1 MCTYVGL
8 SHLCEFIE
16 DCEHVE
22 LAIRILYLLGREG
35 PRTAK
40 PYKYIRFIYNRVL
53 LEAPSVRAA
62 AVTSLAKFGASCEDL
77 CQSVMVLLEHCLL
90 DNNDE
95 VRDRALLYLEVLKQK
110 QKALS
115 SAYILNRK
123 SGASSSVCP
132 VFFFSPVLFKCCTEW
147 QKLF

>member
-1 MCTYVGL
+1 MCSAGL

-16 DCEHVE
+16 DCEHID
-22 LAIRILYLLGREG
+22 LAIRILHLLGREG
-35 PRTAK
+35 PRTPK

-53 LEAPSVRAA
+53 LEAPAVRAA

-77 CQSVMVLLEHCLL
+77 SQSVVVLLEHCLL

-95 VRDRALLYLEVLKQK
+95 VRDRALLYLEVLRQK

-123 SGASSSVCP
+123 LCPLVSISFESCLSIGILSSITYMYSV
-132 VFFFSPVLFKCCTEW
+132 
-147 QKLF
+147 

>member
-1 MCTYVGL
+1 M
-8 SHLCEFIE
+8 CEFIE
-16 DCEHVE
+16 DCEHIE

-35 PRTAK
+35 PRTPK

-53 LEAPSVRAA
+53 LESPAVRAA

-77 CQSVMVLLEHCLL
+77 CPSVMVLLEHCLL

-110 QKALS
+110 QKALA

-123 SGASSSVCP
+123 SQRKREGEREIDNIFCL
-132 VFFFSPVLFKCCTEW
+132 VLFRVQVFSCPCEN
-147 QKLF
+147 LLYM

>member
-1 MCTYVGL
+1 MYTHWVHMCELYVSIYVYVCINYLYSVGL

-16 DCEHVE
+16 DCEHID
-22 LAIRILYLLGREG
+22 LAIRILHLLGREG
-35 PRTAK
+35 PRTQK

-53 LEAPSVRAA
+53 LEAPAVRAA
-62 AVTSLAKFGASCEDL
+62 AVSSLAKFGASCEDL
-77 CQSVMVLLEHCLL
+77 NESVMVLLEHCLL

-95 VRDRALLYLEVLKQK
+95 VRDRALLYLEVLRQK

-123 SGASSSVCP
+123 FTNS
-132 VFFFSPVLFKCCTEW
+132 F
-147 QKLF
+147 

>member
-1 MCTYVGL
+1 MYVHCTVYVHVGL

-16 DCEHVE
+16 DCEHIE

-35 PRTAK
+35 PRTPK

-53 LEAPSVRAA
+53 LEAPAVRAA

-77 CQSVMVLLEHCLL
+77 TPSVVVLLEHCLL

-123 SGASSSVCP
+123 LVSSA
-132 VFFFSPVLFKCCTEW
+132 CTC
-147 QKLF
+147 K

>member
-1 MCTYVGL
+1 M
-8 SHLCEFIE
+8 CEFIE

-123 SGASSSVCP
+123 SGQALQSVLSS
-132 VFFFSPVLFKCCTEW
+132 FFPRTF
-147 QKLF
+147 

>member
-1 MCTYVGL
+1 MCSVGL

-16 DCEHVE
+16 DCEHID
-22 LAIRILYLLGREG
+22 LAIRILHLLGREG
-35 PRTAK
+35 PRTPK

-53 LEAPSVRAA
+53 LEAPAVRAA

-77 CQSVMVLLEHCLL
+77 SQSVVVLLEHCLL

-95 VRDRALLYLEVLKQK
+95 VRDRALLYLEVLRQK

-123 SGASSSVCP
+123 LCP
-132 VFFFSPVLFKCCTEW
+132 LVPTCIFC
-147 QKLF
+147 